1 MVVMATLVQTSQ
13 QELDAPSSGAH
24 SGFVSVFVD
33 ELLETGVTSDLDLLN
48 CAGWGVA

>member
-1 MVVMATLVQTSQ
+1 MVVMATLVRTSQ
-13 QELDAPSSGAH
+13 QELDAPGSGAH
-24 SGFVSVFVD
+24 SGIVSVFVD